1 MVKDEKTSEK
11 VWSIYNGGKER
22 EVLGGWEV
30 AIMYLGMTKIFI
42 PADICG

>member
-11 VWSIYNGGKER
+11 VWSIYNRGKER

-30 AIMYLGMTKIFI
+30 AIMYYFLYPIISYPF
-42 PADICG
+42 